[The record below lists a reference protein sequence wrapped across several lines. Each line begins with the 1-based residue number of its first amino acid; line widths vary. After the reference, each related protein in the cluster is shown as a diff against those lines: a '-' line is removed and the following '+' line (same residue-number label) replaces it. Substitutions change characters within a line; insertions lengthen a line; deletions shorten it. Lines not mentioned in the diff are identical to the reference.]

1 MMPVGIKR
9 EELSA
14 HIMEFLEEETG
25 MLYVATCSCCPGV
38 VVDRGI
44 KAGGLKSEPD
54 EVGCPCD
61 FEIGGRGCIK
71 KNVYNAVKELV
82 DEIAAILEEEIAA
95 NR

>member
-1 MMPVGIKR
+1 MTVAIAQKKQESLSERIMDDLC
-9 EELSA
+9 EQLSA
-14 HIMEFLEEETG
+14 AL
-25 MLYVATCSCCPGV
+25 CSCCPGV

-44 KAGGLKSEPD
+44 KVGGLKSEPD

-61 FEIGGRGCIK
+61 FEIGGRGCVK
-71 KNVYNAVKELV
+71 KNVYNAVKELA